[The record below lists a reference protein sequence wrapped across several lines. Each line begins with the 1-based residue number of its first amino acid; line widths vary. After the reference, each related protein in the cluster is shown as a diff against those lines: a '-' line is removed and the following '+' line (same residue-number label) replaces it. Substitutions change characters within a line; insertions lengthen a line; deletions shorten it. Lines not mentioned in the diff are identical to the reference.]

1 MGTPG
6 AARGT
11 VATVAG
17 TENKG
22 VIQDAS
28 EEPCD
33 TVVTVRGTLVPA
45 DEVQRL
51 STLSQVLAQSPGSL
65 PRGTVV
71 TVRAT
76 VTASEAKKLSTLS
89 QVLADTPGASRA
101 TVQTVA
107 GSIAPAKAGSTLSA
121 LIADTPGANRAT
133 VATVHSAAPL
143 VAVRGTVVSDVGS
156 VAVVQGAAP
165 PPAEGTEVVI
175 LGAVVQ
181 ESQIVAEQNRMS
193 TLTQL
198 LSDTPGA
205 SRGTLMTVR
214 GSVTPATPTPQ
225 ENHRLSQFMSANPNA
240 ARGTVVTIR
249 GTVKSRPSQV
259 ITAQVVIPD
268 AEAQRLSAG
277 QKISVTGTIVT
288 PAEASR
294 GSKLDSLDKHEEERK
309 TSQRRVSE
317 ASKAEQLRLI
327 SELEHA
333 EHDAK
338 EERKSNRQ
346 SAAVAM
352 NEEQTARVSEHGSS
366 VRKVSSAKLIEAT
379 NNA

>member
-76 VTASEAKKLSTLS
+76 VTASEAKKMSTLS
-89 QVLADTPGASRA
+89 QVLADTPGAS
-101 TVQTVA
+101 
-107 GSIAPAKAGSTLSA
+107 
-121 LIADTPGANRAT
+121 RAT

-277 QKISVTGTIVT
+277 QKISVTGTILT

-294 GSKLDSLDKHEEERK
+294 ASNLG
-309 TSQRRVSE
+309 SE
-317 ASKAEQLRLI
+317 AALK
-327 SELEHA
+327 
-333 EHDAK
+333 DAM
-338 EERKSNRQ
+338 S
-346 SAAVAM
+346 VLGGLGG
-352 NEEQTARVSEHGSS
+352 GSS
-366 VRKVSSAKLIEAT
+366 SVAPSCQHSTSMRRSERL
-379 NNA
+379 